1 MATKDIVKETMDK
14 LGVEQTDE
22 VKHAVEKLATDIFEK
37 GMLPKDAMGLSD
49 AMMEGM
55 YSFGYRL
62 YNTGKYEQAIQLFRL
77 LVMLDPTQAKFSLG
91 LAACFHMMKDYKNAA
106 TTYILCSIIDSNDPL
121 PHYHASDCYL
131 ELNQPEMAF
140 NALELCIERCNNR
153 PEFSGVKDR
162 AKITLDALRKQ
173 LKGEAPDL
181 ALTSKPEEKEKV
193 EKPQESNMTD
203 KKKNKARAA

>member
-1 MATKDIVKETMDK
+1 MATTKDIIKETMEK
-14 LGVEQTDE
+14 MGTEQTEE

-62 YNTGKYEQAIQLFRL
+62 YNTGKYDQAIQLFRL

-106 TTYILCSIIDSNDPL
+106 TTYVLCSIIDGKDPL
-121 PHYHASDCYL
+121 PHYHASDCYI
-131 ELNQPEMAF
+131 EMHQPELAIA
-140 NALELCIERCNNR
+140 ALELCLERCEAR
-153 PEFSGVKDR
+153 PEYIGIKDR
-162 AKITLDALRKQ
+162 AKISIENLQSQIKTKENSQINLTPKSEGEPTLT
-173 LKGEAPDL
+173 PH
-181 ALTSKPEEKEKV
+181 V
-193 EKPQESNMTD
+193 EKT
-203 KKKNKARAA
+203 KKR